1 MCCQARNQWPKVIHR
16 KWSHQSRL
24 VEFGTL
30 LIFKVIGQRW
40 RSQGQIFRRGDTPRF
55 ALPLFCLINASKS
68 KLYAGLHKVNHLFT
82 LCLFKLVRL
91 FCKLAIPIY
100 MCVFVIL
107 PSKKKKYFMFGWT
120 WEIEHKIYCL
130 LNVRVITKLPNSE
143 QSYKGKVKTHNYINR
158 QNQSTT
164 GKLWKP

>member
-1 MCCQARNQWPKVIHR
+1 MSCQARNQWPKVIHR

-30 LIFKVIGQRW
+30 LIFKVIGQRS

-68 KLYAGLHKVNHLFT
+68 KLYAGLHKVNHLST

-120 WEIEHKIYCL
+120 WEIEHKMYCL
-130 LNVRVITKLPNSE
+130 ITWMSLWDSVPYFHSRVSNIFNM
-143 QSYKGKVKTHNYINR
+143 R
-158 QNQSTT
+158 QASCLKDEVLKFQ
-164 GKLWKP
+164 

>member
-1 MCCQARNQWPKVIHR
+1 MIHR

-120 WEIEHKIYCL
+120 WEIEHKMYCL
-130 LNVRVITKLPNSE
+130 LNVRECMWEILHSRVSN
-143 QSYKGKVKTHNYINR
+143 VNFV
-158 QNQSTT
+158 
-164 GKLWKP
+164 LWRRGGGARNISCMPRYRFNVLNVHLQ